1 MFVAQTISASQ
12 EPWSCRARSAF
23 ERHNPG
29 VRRTLGESNWN
40 HGASSALFI
49 VAILGEH
56 TEADVNVAKAGL
68 MKLGLDRLHLITSQ
82 PPKLSVAL
90 APDVDEQRI
99 EEVTAF
105 LGGVQQVDAVR
116 MSNAG
121 WQKGPLEERPVPG
134 VLGTALTQLSP

>member
-1 MFVAQTISASQ
+1 MEHRQ
-12 EPWSCRARSAF
+12 
-23 ERHNPG
+23 
-29 VRRTLGESNWN
+29 
-40 HGASSALFI
+40 ALSI

-121 WQKGPLEERPVPG
+121 WQKGPLEERPGPG
-134 VLGTALTQLSP
+134 VLGKALTQLSS